1 MTIIQ
6 KIAIA
11 YAIIA
16 NIVGLSVM
24 GIESAEPSVINGVFQ
39 KKHYFW

>member
-1 MTIIQ
+1 MTTIQ
-6 KIAIA
+6 KIVIA

-24 GIESAEPSVINGVFQ
+24 GIDKRRAICHKWRIPE
-39 KKHYFW
+39 KRYFW